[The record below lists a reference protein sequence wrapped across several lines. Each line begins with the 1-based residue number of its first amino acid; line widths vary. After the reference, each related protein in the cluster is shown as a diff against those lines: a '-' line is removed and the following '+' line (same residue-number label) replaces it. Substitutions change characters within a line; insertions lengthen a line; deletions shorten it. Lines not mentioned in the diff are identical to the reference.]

1 MLLWSLG
8 ILSNLEHQGSYMSVS
23 PLSQMEKW
31 GSIRARE
38 VTKDTQGVQAVAEE
52 SPGSPDSD
60 LNVCFLLYTTL
71 LRGLSLALCLFEN
84 LSITH

>member
-1 MLLWSLG
+1 
-8 ILSNLEHQGSYMSVS
+8 MSVS

-31 GSIRARE
+31 ESIRARK
-38 VTKDTQGVQAVAEE
+38 VTKATQGVRAVAEE

-71 LRGLSLALCLFEN
+71 LFGLSLALCLFEN
-84 LSITH
+84 LSVTH